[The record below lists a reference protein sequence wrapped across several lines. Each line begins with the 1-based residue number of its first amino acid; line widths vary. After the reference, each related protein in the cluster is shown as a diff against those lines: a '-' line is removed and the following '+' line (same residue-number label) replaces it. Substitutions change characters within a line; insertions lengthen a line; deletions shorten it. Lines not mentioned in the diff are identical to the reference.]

1 MNRQP
6 EIGPEIDDVDLHA
19 YIDGELDA
27 ERRAAVAAGIDADPA
42 LAERVAAFR
51 ADKEMLR
58 RIYGRAVETPMP
70 AEWQRMIESAKVARP
85 VSWRL
90 VGSIAAAIVIGVI
103 GTVAVQKL
111 QPQKAGEI
119 VSAAL
124 DARAGGVNGA
134 TPAESTADARHFA
147 DALSRTIAL
156 PVKVPDMRRLGYRL
170 VGMHLYPR
178 SGGGAAELLYRGADN
193 QLFTL
198 YVRRSDGKTR
208 FDQFERNGLRVC
220 VWQDE
225 EVGTVMAGNVSTAA
239 MQRLASLAY
248 TGLTL

>member
-6 EIGPEIDDVDLHA
+6 EIGDVELHA
-19 YIDGELDA
+19 YIDGELDV
-27 ERRAAVAAGIDADPA
+27 ERRAAVAAVINADPA
-42 LAERVAAFR
+42 LAERVTAFR
-51 ADKEMLR
+51 ADKDMLK
-58 RIYGRAVETPMP
+58 RIYGRTVESPIP
-70 AEWQRMIESAKVARP
+70 AEWQRMVARARVARP

-90 VGSIAAAIVIGVI
+90 VGSIAAAIAVGVI
-103 GTVAVQKL
+103 GTLAVQKL
-111 QPQKAGEI
+111 QPQKPNEI
-119 VSAAL
+119 VAAAL
-124 DARAGGVNGA
+124 DARAGGVAGA
-134 TPAESTADARHFA
+134 TPAEGAAASRHFA
-147 DALSRTIAL
+147 EALSKTIAL
-156 PVKVPDMRRLGYRL
+156 PVNVPDMRRLGYRL
-170 VGMHLYPR
+170 AGMHLYPR

-225 EVGTVMAGNVSTAA
+225 EIGTVMVGNVSTAA